1 MALACLLLGFSSAH
15 AEDWQPPVP
24 MPDEFDW
31 MQLTSGEWLK
41 GEFKVLYEKW
51 DRINEPR
58 RDSDGSLPEQ
68 DDYRLIFGLGYD
80 F

>member
-1 MALACLLLGFSSAH
+1 MIAGFS
-15 AEDWQPPVP
+15 
-24 MPDEFDW
+24 FD
-31 MQLTSGEWLK
+31 LTDDLSMD
-41 GEFKVLYEKW
+41 VSMVW